1 MELTPLGIEGAWL
14 AESPLQNDN
23 RGQFRE
29 WFKREEVLLQ
39 TGINFSVQ
47 QANVSVSKLGVVRGI
62 HYSLAPEGQAKWV
75 TCVAGRVLD
84 VVVDVRPE
92 SPTFK
97 SWTSVELAGESNRS
111 VLIGNGLGHA
121 FISLENYSVVSYLL
135 TSHYSPEN
143 EFSIHPLDSGI
154 AIQWQL
160 PESEIIVS
168 ARDSRAPRI
177 NEATLKK

>member
-1 MELTPLGIEGAWL
+1 MKLTPLGIEGAWV
-14 AESPLQNDN
+14 AESPVWSDD
-23 RGQFRE
+23 RGFFRE

-39 TGINFSVQ
+39 TGLNFSVQ
-47 QANVSVSKLGVVRGI
+47 QANVSLSKLGVVRGI

-97 SWTSVELAGESNRS
+97 SWMSVELTGESNRS

-121 FISLENYSVVSYLL
+121 FISLENNSVVSYLL
-135 TSHYSPEN
+135 TTHYSPEN
-143 EFSIHPLDSGI
+143 EFSIHPLDSEI
-154 AIQWQL
+154 AIQWQF
-160 PESEIIVS
+160 PESEIKVS
-168 ARDSRAPRI
+168 ARDSSAPRI
-177 NEATLKK
+177 NDAILKK